1 MLRRKS
7 IKCLIVIEIKQY
19 KPDYCDQIVAL
30 ILNIQQIEFQ
40 VPVTLADQ
48 PDLLIIDQ
56 YYQQRNGEFWV
67 AVNEQ
72 NEVVGTIALI
82 DNGQPFGT
90 IRKMFVRADYRG
102 KEIGVAAK
110 LFNNLE
116 KKAMDNKMKSLYLG
130 TVERLKASHRF
141 YEKNG
146 FVQIPKADLPLHYP
160 LMPVDTLFFMKNL

>member
-1 MLRRKS
+1 M
-7 IKCLIVIEIKQY
+7 IKIQQY
-19 KPDYCDQIVAL
+19 EFAHCDQIVSL
-30 ILNIQQIEFQ
+30 ILNIQQNEFQ

-82 DNGQPFGT
+82 DNGEPFGT

-102 KEIGVAAK
+102 KEQGIAAK
-110 LFNNLE
+110 LFNTLE
-116 KKAMDNKMKSLYLG
+116 KKALDNRMTALYLG

-146 FVQIPKADLPLHYP
+146 FMQISKTDLPHNYP
-160 LMPVDTLFFMKNL
+160 LMPVDTMFFMKTL